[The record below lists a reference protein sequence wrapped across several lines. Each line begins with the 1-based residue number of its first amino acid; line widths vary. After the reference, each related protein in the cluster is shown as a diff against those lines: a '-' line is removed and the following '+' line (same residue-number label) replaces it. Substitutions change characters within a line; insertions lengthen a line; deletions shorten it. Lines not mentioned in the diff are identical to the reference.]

1 MDKALGEIEVE
12 RQLRRRAE
20 INASETKLQY
30 QQVNDELQN
39 MTNKYKN
46 LLAQYNQQIKNPSG
60 GQFQSLLISN
70 SEKVNSVS
78 NMNYALDKL
87 LNITEVIDQILNLCK
102 YILKYFF
109 IKQNNGGCRVVAFS
123 NRYSAIL
130 VSQPSNNAIFPG
142 FGIKK
147 VFEFAFI

>member
-1 MDKALGEIEVE
+1 MDKALKEIEVE

-30 QQVNDELQN
+30 QQVNDELSN
-39 MTNKYKN
+39 MTNKYKS
-46 LLAQYNQQIKNPSG
+46 LLAQYNQQIKNPSS

-87 LNITEVIDQILNLCK
+87 LNITEV
-102 YILKYFF
+102 
-109 IKQNNGGCRVVAFS
+109 
-123 NRYSAIL
+123 
-130 VSQPSNNAIFPG
+130 
-142 FGIKK
+142 
-147 VFEFAFI
+147 